1 MALINYVHRIF
12 HEYSVI
18 YYQDTKRFYF
28 LKIQNKKIKYADIY
42 QKKKKKVCDN
52 DFGNAHGTWQKAC
65 LIMDY
70 CCILKLVKN
79 DFNNGLHSKNEKTF
93 AEFISKIDFHINTYY
108 LRLSSRCRYEID

>member
-42 QKKKKKVCDN
+42 QKKKKKFVTMILATHM
-52 DFGNAHGTWQKAC
+52 AHGKKRA
-65 LIMDY
+65 
-70 CCILKLVKN
+70 
-79 DFNNGLHSKNEKTF
+79 
-93 AEFISKIDFHINTYY
+93 
-108 LRLSSRCRYEID
+108 